1 MITQGHTHSLCND
14 VCSNYRG
21 REFFAPDSHTNDMPT
36 HETLHY
42 LELVFYGHFTKLGD
56 NVISTMIQAL
66 IEASEVIYVDF
77 TTRSI
82 SL

>member
-1 MITQGHTHSLCND
+1 
-14 VCSNYRG
+14 
-21 REFFAPDSHTNDMPT
+21 MPT